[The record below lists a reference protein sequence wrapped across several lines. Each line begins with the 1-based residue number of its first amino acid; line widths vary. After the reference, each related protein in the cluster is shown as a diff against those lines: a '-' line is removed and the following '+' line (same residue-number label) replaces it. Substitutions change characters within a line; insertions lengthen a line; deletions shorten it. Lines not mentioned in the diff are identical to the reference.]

1 MAPVA
6 SDSKTHQKVITGYAE
21 LKANAMKD
29 GVCVSWS
36 EKVYLRRYL
45 ISWGLGFRKEGHTV
59 NACLYFQLHEGRE
72 DDFINWPFTKTL
84 KIILIHPETRQELHR
99 EGLVVLLEA
108 TRKYLCRPVGR
119 SNEPVCFAST
129 RFNSSVLERDGYV
142 KNDQLLLRVE
152 VLL

>member
-1 MAPVA
+1 MQ
-6 SDSKTHQKVITGYAE
+6 SDPKTHQRVITGYAE
-21 LKANAMKD
+21 LKANAIKD

-36 EKVYLRRYL
+36 DKVYLRRYL
-45 ISWGLGFRKEGHTV
+45 ISWGLGFRKEGKIV
-59 NACLYFQLHEGRE
+59 NAFLHFQLHEGRE

-84 KIILIHPETRQELHR
+84 MLSIIHPETRQELHR
-99 EGLVVLLEA
+99 EGQAVLREA
-108 TRKYLCRPVGR
+108 TRKYLCRPVGG
-119 SNEPVCFAST
+119 SNEPASFAST